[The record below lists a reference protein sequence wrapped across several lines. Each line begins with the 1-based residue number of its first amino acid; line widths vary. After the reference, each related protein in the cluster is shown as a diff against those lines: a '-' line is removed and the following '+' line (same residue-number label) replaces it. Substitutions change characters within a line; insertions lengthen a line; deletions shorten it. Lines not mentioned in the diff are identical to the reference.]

1 MSNFWQRT
9 LTGIVFVVVLVG
21 AIWFS
26 QLSFFL
32 LLLFI
37 NTLGL
42 WEYASI
48 FEGQPEAPN
57 KWVTTAIGTIIFMLL
72 LAGSLFPLSPH
83 LAKLIVPLLFVPFIA
98 ELYSRKAYP
107 FQRAALGIGGMLYL
121 ILPLYCFN
129 LIATSGAHFN
139 YLWQLPLSY
148 FILIWSSD
156 TFAYLSGRA
165 FGRHK
170 LFERISPKKTWEGSI
185 GGAICTVLISFV
197 LHWFY
202 GIYSLPVWIGLAII
216 IVIFGTLGD
225 LVESM
230 LKRSLDVKDSGNI
243 LPGHG
248 GILDRFDSLL
258 FSVPFAWAFLSI
270 FG

>member
-26 QLSFFL
+26 PLSFFL

-48 FEGQPEAPN
+48 FEGRPEAPN

-72 LAGSLFPLSPH
+72 LSGSLLPVPAYLT
-83 LAKLIVPLLFVPFIA
+83 KLIIPLLFVPCIA
-98 ELYSRKAYP
+98 ELYSGKADP
-107 FQRAALGIGGMLYL
+107 FQRAALSMSGILYL
-121 ILPLYCFN
+121 ILPLYCFD
-129 LIATSGAHFN
+129 LIATSSTH
-139 YLWQLPLSY
+139 YHYTWQLPLSY

-165 FGRHK
+165 FGKHK

-185 GGAICTVLISFV
+185 GGAICTMLISFV
-197 LHWFY
+197 LYRFY
-202 GIYSLPVWIGLAII
+202 GIYPLPVWLGLAVI
-216 IVIFGTLGD
+216 IVVCGTLGD

-258 FSVPFAWAFLSI
+258 FSAPFAWAFLSI

>member
-9 LTGIVFVVVLVG
+9 LTGFVFVIVLVG
-21 AIWFS
+21 AIMYS
-26 QLSFFL
+26 SLSFFL

-42 WEYASI
+42 WEYAAM
-48 FEGQPEAPN
+48 FDGRPEAPN
-57 KWVTTAIGTIIFMLL
+57 QWVTTAIGTVIFMLL
-72 LAGSLFPLSPH
+72 LAGSLLPVPAYM
-83 LAKLIVPLLFVPFIA
+83 AKLIIPLLFVPFIT
-98 ELYSRKAYP
+98 ELYSGRQDP
-107 FQRAALGIGGMLYL
+107 FQRAGLSVGGILYF

-129 LIATSGAHFN
+129 LIATSGVHFS
-139 YLWQLPLSY
+139 YDWHLPLSY

-165 FGRHK
+165 FGKHK

-185 GGAICTVLISFV
+185 GGALCTVAIALA
-197 LHWFY
+197 LHYFY
-202 GIYSLPVWIGLAII
+202 GVYTIPVWIGLALI
-216 IVIFGTLGD
+216 IVVFGTLGD

-230 LKRSLDVKDSGNI
+230 LKRSLAIKDSGNI

-248 GILDRFDSLL
+248 GIFDRFDSLL
-258 FSVPFAWAFLSI
+258 FSAPFAWAFLSI